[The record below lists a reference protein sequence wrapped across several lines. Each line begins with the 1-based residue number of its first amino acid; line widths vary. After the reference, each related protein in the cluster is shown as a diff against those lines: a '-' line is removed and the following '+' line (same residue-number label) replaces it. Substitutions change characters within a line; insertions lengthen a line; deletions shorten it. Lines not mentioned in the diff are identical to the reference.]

1 MINSRLVKV
10 TMVVAIPGD
19 NTQKVGPDAAGNTH
33 YIVSARDYWPGADT
47 FDDYDFNVLE
57 WDETEMSLVE
67 APPLEP
73 PVKKPTKKISK

>member
-33 YIVSARDYWPGADT
+33 YIGSARDYWPGADT

>member
-1 MINSRLVKV
+1 MINSRLFKV

-19 NTQKVGPDAAGNTH
+19 NTQTVGPDAAGNTH
-33 YIVSARDYWPGADT
+33 YVVSARDYWPGADT

-67 APPLEP
+67 APPLEA

>member
-1 MINSRLVKV
+1 MDHRLVKV

-19 NTQKVGPDAAGNTH
+19 NNQIVGPDGAGNSH
-33 YIVSARDYWPGADT
+33 YVVSARDYYPGADT
-47 FDDYDFNVLE
+47 FDDFDFIILE

-67 APPLEP
+67 APPLEA

>member
-1 MINSRLVKV
+1 MKDHRLVKV

-19 NTQKVGPDAAGNTH
+19 NNQIVGPDGAGNSH
-33 YIVSARDYWPGADT
+33 YVVSARDYYPGADT
-47 FDDYDFNVLE
+47 FDDFDFIILE

>member
-1 MINSRLVKV
+1 MMDPRLVKV
-10 TMVVAIPGD
+10 TMVVASRGAH
-19 NTQKVGPDAAGNTH
+19 NQLVGPDGAGNSH
-33 YIVSARDYWPGADT
+33 YVVSARDYYPGADT
-47 FDDYDFNVLE
+47 FDDFDFIILE